1 MSKINSSKSFFIRNT
16 CKIKKMSNYSNDI
29 HVYILKTHCFKLK
42 ILIKKIKI
50 LYQKH
55 YPLHI
60 KMSNLFLS

>member
-42 ILIKKIKI
+42 ILIKKN
-50 LYQKH
+50 QN
-55 YPLHI
+55 PLP
-60 KMSNLFLS
+60 KTLSPTY